1 MIMPADTYW
10 NFPRA
15 ISLFGDLQNVG
26 PKYHW
31 GFWDMESFFFLI
43 LKTAKKNSYQAFFYK
58 LPVLAHSDFM
68 K

>member
-1 MIMPADTYW
+1 MWA
-10 NFPRA
+10 
-15 ISLFGDLQNVG
+15 QNIIEASGIWKV
-26 PKYHW
+26 
-31 GFWDMESFFFLI
+31 FFLI